1 MKLNI
6 KHTKKLGL
14 AMVVAEYTTDSGTVI
29 MSTTAFSEQGARAQ
43 LAVKIQGKHNSNNV
57 NRDFV

>member
-14 AMVVAEYTTDSGTVI
+14 AMVVAEYVTDSGVVVLRTA
-29 MSTTAFSEQGARAQ
+29 AFSEQGARAQ
-43 LAVKIQGKHNSNNV
+43 LAAKIQGKHNSNSV